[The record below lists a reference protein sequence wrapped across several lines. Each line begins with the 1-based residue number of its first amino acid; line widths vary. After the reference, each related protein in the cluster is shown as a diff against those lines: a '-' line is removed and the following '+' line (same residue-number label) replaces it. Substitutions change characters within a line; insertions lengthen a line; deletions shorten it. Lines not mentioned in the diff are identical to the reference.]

1 MTDKELMYV
10 DDALSH
16 ARFLQTQCEECA
28 ARLSDQSLKTFVKD
42 LGTKHGEIFGK
53 LYGLL

>member
-16 ARFLQTQCEECA
+16 ARFLQTQCDECA
-28 ARLSDQSLKTFVKD
+28 TRLSDQSLKAFVKD

>member
-16 ARFLQTQCEECA
+16 ARFLQTQCDECA
-28 ARLSDQSLKTFVKD
+28 SRLSDQSLKAFVME
-42 LGTKHGEIFGK
+42 LGSKHNEIFGS

>member
-16 ARFLQTQCEECA
+16 ARFLQKQCTDCA
-28 ARLSDQSLKTFVKD
+28 NMLTDQSLKAFVTE
-42 LGTKHGEIFGK
+42 LGSKHGEIFGS

>member
-16 ARFLQTQCEECA
+16 ARFLQTQCNECVG
-28 ARLSDQSLKTFVKD
+28 RLTDQSLKAFVKE
-42 LGTKHGEIFGK
+42 LGTKHGEVFGS

>member
-16 ARFLQTQCEECA
+16 ARFLQTQCSDCA
-28 ARLSDQSLKTFVKD
+28 SKLTDQSLKSFVKE
-42 LGTKHGEIFGK
+42 LATKHGEVFGS